1 MMAAN
6 IASTPNSWEGKLED
20 FENILEKGEP
30 WAVELFGEGQAGV
43 NQEIMRG
50 RWFHAKVKSTDMGTW
65 RHRHAHNTVMLY
77 HLWIYFYKARRL
89 SLNVCLYVFESFEF
103 VIIHSCYNRV
113 CVNIHYSTWPSK
125 YTYDSQN
132 SSKFLSLSTCVAY
145 KPISKGI
152 FSLQT
157 RSSSL
162 LAHKKYFFLWEV
174 ARKYKINDWCI
185 Y

>member
-6 IASTPNSWEGKLED
+6 IASTPNSWERKLED
-20 FENILEKGEP
+20 SENILEKGEP

-77 HLWIYFYKARRL
+77 HLWIYFYKARHL

-113 CVNIHYSTWPSK
+113 CVNIHYST
-125 YTYDSQN
+125 
-132 SSKFLSLSTCVAY
+132 
-145 KPISKGI
+145 
-152 FSLQT
+152 
-157 RSSSL
+157 
-162 LAHKKYFFLWEV
+162 
-174 ARKYKINDWCI
+174 
-185 Y
+185 